1 MNEHTPGFRS
11 FPVFCLLVSVFSYM
25 KLLYICGINLNQNFA
40 GTVRVLNTAKHLAQ
54 NGNTVHLLAPAFDAS
69 GLRGEGFHMHF
80 VPTTNIRFLRTA
92 LFMLLFP
99 LYYLVLMLKLRPDAV
114 YERELA
120 LIPLSPLTRILFRK
134 KHFIELNGFLPG
146 DLPSGIKRSLIILN
160 EKISFINASGLIAS
174 SRGLITDYVGK
185 YQLTGKPIYVYVNS
199 ADEKKFFHIPKN
211 EACGKTG
218 LAVDYR
224 YIATTGSFYSHH
236 GLDLLVTAAPEVIS
250 RHPKTRFLLVG
261 DGPARKGVEQ
271 LITQKKLQNFF
282 ILTGS
287 VKHAEIPS
295 YINSSDIC
303 VSIDTRYPRGNTP
316 TKVPEYMACGK
327 ALLVSDN
334 IEYEE
339 IRQCGIAVPV
349 DGKTAQSI
357 ADALN
362 TMLDNNDLLEKF
374 GRNSLAA
381 ARNRYSYGI
390 TVKKLNEFLSTDKRK
405 PHDYTRYDCR
415 QSVVKKRPFN
425 PLVLP

>member
-1 MNEHTPGFRS
+1 
-11 FPVFCLLVSVFSYM
+11 M
-25 KLLYICGINLNQNFA
+25 KILYICGINLNQNFA

-54 NGNTVHLLAPAFDAS
+54 NGNTVHLLAPGFDAS
-69 GLRGEGFHMHF
+69 GLQGEGFRIHF
-80 VPTTNIRFLRTA
+80 APTTNIRFLRTA
-92 LFMLLFP
+92 LFILLFP

-120 LIPLSPLTRILFRK
+120 LIPLSPLTRILFRT
-134 KHFIELNGFLPG
+134 KHFMELNGFLPG
-146 DLPSGIKRSLIILN
+146 DLPSGIKRSLVILN
-160 EKISFINASGLIAS
+160 EKLSFMNASALIAS
-174 SRGLITDYVGK
+174 SKGLITGYTGK
-185 YQLTGKPIYVYVNS
+185 YQLTDKPVYVYVNS
-199 ADEKKFFHIPKN
+199 ADEKKFFHILKYEVCN
-211 EACGKTG
+211 KTG

-250 RHPKTRFLLVG
+250 KHPKVRFLLVG

-271 LITQKKLQNFF
+271 LIAQKKLQDYF

-287 VKHAEIPS
+287 VKHAEIPF
-295 YINSSDIC
+295 YINASDIC

-339 IRQCGIAVPV
+339 IRQCGIAIPV
-349 DGKTAQSI
+349 DDKTAQSI

-362 TMLDNNDLLEKF
+362 KMLADNVLLEKY
-374 GRNSLAA
+374 GQNSLAA
-381 ARNRYSYGI
+381 ARNRYSYAI
-390 TVKKLNEFLSTDKRK
+390 TVKKLNDFLSA
-405 PHDYTRYDCR
+405 
-415 QSVVKKRPFN
+415 
-425 PLVLP
+425 